1 MEGIGEKVRESKQQ
15 QDEATFRKLGNACF
29 RGPETNHMLLLELGP
44 GLEADT
50 EDINFVQII
59 FCNFFYCIVS
69 IQRTLSARIL
79 SQRCKNKAKSKIRIA
94 NYFI

>member
-1 MEGIGEKVRESKQQ
+1 MEGIGEKVRESNQQ

-29 RGPETNHMLLLELGP
+29 RGPETNHVLLLELGP

-59 FCNFFYCIVS
+59 FCNFFIVLYPFRGHCLLGFCHRGVKTK
-69 IQRTLSARIL
+69 Q
-79 SQRCKNKAKSKIRIA
+79 KAK
-94 NYFI
+94 